1 MPQKHT
7 CLLVDSERTDAYR
20 VAFNTSNMKDK
31 TVRDEASRLLK
42 NPGVAAAVEAL
53 RAKRDAE
60 NHMLWRS
67 KEDRVWE
74 MVWSVIEADHVSPR
88 SKIKA
93 LTLAASMLGMV

>member
-1 MPQKHT
+1 MAPT
-7 CLLVDSERTDAYR
+7 
-20 VAFNTSNMKDK
+20 M
-31 TVRDEASRLLK
+31 
-42 NPGVAAAVEAL
+42 GAVMLSGE
-53 RAKRDAE
+53 DE